1 MTELHAAGLEAGYSL
16 AALYKYGTI
25 ENNKE
30 LEDLN
35 LKSFVND
42 KNASDTRP
50 NRGRDIS
57 DGVVCSWRR
66 WR

>member
-1 MTELHAAGLEAGYSL
+1 MSSEINEIKIVEKRES
-16 AALYKYGTI
+16 I
-25 ENNKE
+25 NKIIR
-30 LEDLN
+30 N
-35 LKSFVND
+35 LRTSTVFVND
-42 KNASDTRP
+42 KNTSDTRP